1 MRDPT
6 YMHVSLDTGRLRG
19 WFSPLTL
26 AHSTRSWEIRQIQA
40 NGNLGIMP
48 GKSSGNSR
56 CSDLLCFSGVSPL
69 TTAGRSLCLSVWAV
83 VTKNHRLLRVSEAGK
98 FKIKMLA
105 DLVSREGL
113 VHRRPSS
120 PCPHVTEEGRELSEV
135 SFIRTLILFRKVLFS
150 WPNYLPKAPPPNA
163 ITWGVRFQRRNF
175 GGTQTF
181 SL

>member
-1 MRDPT
+1 M
-6 YMHVSLDTGRLRG
+6 
-19 WFSPLTL
+19 
-26 AHSTRSWEIRQIQA
+26 
-40 NGNLGIMP
+40 
-48 GKSSGNSR
+48 
-56 CSDLLCFSGVSPL
+56 

-150 WPNYLPKAPPPNA
+150 
-163 ITWGVRFQRRNF
+163 
-175 GGTQTF
+175 
-181 SL
+181 